1 MQFNMFFSKIVYNKM
16 QKIPSDATK
25 LKS

>member
-1 MQFNMFFSKIVYNKM
+1 M